1 MRVYLN
7 RGEGQVTIDRALKNA
22 ADNLYGDER
31 LRSNLNDMEAAVIFD
46 WALLRLTTLA
56 RTTRDDTTARLAVQA
71 DLPRV
76 RAVIVALNDVARKR
90 DALYS
95 RQTATTLQSL
105 VEPNRFI
112 TRPDLD
118 RLLAALAEA
127 AKRKP

>member
-1 MRVYLN
+1 M
-7 RGEGQVTIDRALKNA
+7 TIDRALKNA

-31 LRSNLNDMEAAVIFD
+31 LRSNLNDTEAAVIFD